1 MPARPATMLRNAEAT
16 QQERGGNST
25 IILLRGRPHKRRH
38 ALALNGRQRRAI
50 HKGPRVYA
58 AQVEG
63 IKVKYSCGSY
73 DLLRGLVV
81 VRENDRPQLRPS
93 LRAEV

>member
-1 MPARPATMLRNAEAT
+1 MLAWLRDNLE
-16 QQERGGNST
+16 ESGGNST
-25 IILLRGRPHKRRH
+25 VTSPRGRAHNRKH
-38 ALALNGRQRRAI
+38 ALALDVRSHQVI

-93 LRAEV
+93 LQAEV